1 MLITTDTLKATAYIA
16 EQFGK
21 QDVTDL
27 PHNELMSR
35 LESIRSLDTVMEAV
49 ANNKDFDLFAVDH
62 VLAVVYW
69 VRSQV
74 QNIDNIEFKKQA
86 KLFSNFVN
94 RLIDYRIKKYNEMTS
109 LDKFLNGYPS

>member
-1 MLITTDTLKATAYIA
+1 MLMTTDTLQAAAYIK
-16 EQFGK
+16 EQFGQ
-21 QDVTDL
+21 QDVTGL
-27 PHNELMSR
+27 THTELMSR
-35 LESIRSLDTVMEAV
+35 VESIRSLDTVLEAV

-62 VLAVVYW
+62 ILAIAYW

-94 RLIDYRIKKYNEMTS
+94 RLIDYRIQKYNEMTS
-109 LDKFLNGYPS
+109 LDKFLNGYSS

>member
-1 MLITTDTLKATAYIA
+1 MLMTTDTLQAAAYIK
-16 EQFGK
+16 EQFGQ
-21 QDVTDL
+21 QDVTGL
-27 PHNELMSR
+27 THTELMSR
-35 LESIRSLDTVMEAV
+35 VESIRSLDTVLEAV

-62 VLAVVYW
+62 VLSVVYW

-74 QNIDNIEFKKQA
+74 QNIDNLEFKKQA

-94 RLIDYRIKKYNEMTS
+94 RLIDYRIQKYNEMTS